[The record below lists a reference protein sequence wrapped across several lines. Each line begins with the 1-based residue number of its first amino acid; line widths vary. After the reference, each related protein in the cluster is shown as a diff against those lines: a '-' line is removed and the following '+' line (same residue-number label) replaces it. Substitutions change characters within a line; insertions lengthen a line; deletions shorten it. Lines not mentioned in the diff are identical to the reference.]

1 MGTLPFSER
10 AARTV
15 WRLLPKRALSGAIG
29 WCAGCTVPAGVRKRL
44 LGEFARRY
52 GIDVAEA
59 EKPLDAYCGFNDFF
73 TRHLKPGARPIA
85 PGDDV
90 VVSPADGTV
99 VESGLVTEGRLIQV
113 KGVLFRLDELLT
125 DPEAAARL
133 EGGAYLITYLS
144 PRDYHRVH
152 FPVGGKVTG
161 WHHVPGTLFS
171 VGAKTLIREPGLFV
185 RNERFVTTL
194 EGPAGF
200 CTVTMVAAV
209 GVGHITAAFD
219 PDVAT
224 HGRAFRRAGVRHRL
238 YDAPLGVAKGDELGV
253 FHLGSTTVVVF
264 EPGRVTLDRFA
275 PGQIVRM
282 GAAIGRVTQAREPR
296 PGGPQGA
303 TQNTGAQ
310 GAG

>member
-1 MGTLPFSER
+1 MGNLPFSER

-15 WRLLPKRALSGAIG
+15 WRLLPKRAMSGAIG
-29 WCAGCTVPAGVRKRL
+29 WWAGCTVPTGLRKRL

-59 EKPLDAYCGFNDFF
+59 EKPLEAYCGFNDFF

-85 PGDDV
+85 PGGDV

-99 VESGLVTEGRLIQV
+99 VESGLVADGQLIQV

-125 DPEAAARL
+125 DADAAARL

-152 FPVGGKVTG
+152 FPVEGNVTG
-161 WHHVPGTLFS
+161 WHHVPGSLFS
-171 VGAKTLIREPGLFV
+171 VGAKTVVREPGLFV
-185 RNERFVTTL
+185 RNERFVTTM

-219 PDVAT
+219 SDVAT
-224 HGRAFRRAGVRHRL
+224 HGRAFRRAAVRHRR
-238 YDAPLGVAKGDELGV
+238 YDVPVRVGKGDELGV

-275 PGQIVRM
+275 PGQVVRM
-282 GAAIGRVTQAREPR
+282 GAAIGRVTPARGLRADDTKTGRQQAGEP
-296 PGGPQGA
+296 GPV
-303 TQNTGAQ
+303 
-310 GAG
+310 